1 MNCDYEIHLGDDVL
15 YIEIAGILGDYKT
28 WYYDD
33 RKIEHNNSKE
43 KYRLK
48 LKEKERLL
56 KENNIKYFILFPCD
70 LTKENFSNI
79 VHKSDLILKHS
90 IENFYRS
97 NIDWSKVRKIG
108 ELDYSKDV
116 IKDNDY
122 YKKIKKEAV

>member
-1 MNCDYEIHLGDDVL
+1 M
-15 YIEIAGILGDYKT
+15 
-28 WYYDD
+28 
-33 RKIEHNNSKE
+33 
-43 KYRLK
+43 
-48 LKEKERLL
+48 
-56 KENNIKYFILFPCD
+56 
-70 LTKENFSNI
+70 
-79 VHKSDLILKHS
+79 HKSDLILKHS